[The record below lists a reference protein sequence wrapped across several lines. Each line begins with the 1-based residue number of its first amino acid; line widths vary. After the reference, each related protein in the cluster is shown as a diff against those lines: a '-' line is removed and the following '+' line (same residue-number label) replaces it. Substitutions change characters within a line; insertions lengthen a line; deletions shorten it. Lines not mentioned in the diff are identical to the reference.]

1 MQQLQLAKAVSPLAL
16 THTAEEYG
24 IGKTLKNPLTSFM
37 LAITAG
43 VFIAIGF
50 TFYITVTIGSGASS
64 YGLVKFIGGVAFS
77 LGLMLVIITGAELFT
92 STVLT
97 SVGYASKKIGTIDM
111 LRTWT
116 TVYLGNF
123 VGALLFVALIFAGKV
138 YMQAGGDWGVNAMK
152 IAQHKLH
159 HSFGE
164 AVALGILCNM
174 LVCLAVWLSFSC
186 HSMLEKALII
196 ILPVAMFVAAG
207 FEHCVAN
214 MFMIP
219 IGIAIQSFAG
229 AEFWHVAG
237 VNASQFADLNLYNF
251 LVKNL
256 IPVTLGNIIGGA
268 VMIGFTYWF
277 IHLRP
282 LQKKQEEAEAQLA
295 AEPAE

>member
-1 MQQLQLAKAVSPLAL
+1 MPSAASTAVSPLGL
-16 THTAEEYG
+16 THTAEAYG
-24 IGKTLKNPLTSFM
+24 ITKTRKAPLTSFM

-50 TFYITVTIGSGASS
+50 TFYTTVTVGTGTAP

-77 LGLMLVIITGAELFT
+77 LGLMLVIVTGAELFT

-97 SVGYASKKIGTIDM
+97 SVGYASRKISTLEMI
-111 LRTWT
+111 RTWV

-138 YMQAGGDWGVNAMK
+138 YMQVGGEWGINAMK

-164 AVALGILCNM
+164 AIALGIMCNM

-186 HSMLEKALII
+186 QNMIEKVLII

-219 IGIAIQSFAG
+219 LGIIIHSFAG
-229 AEFWHVAG
+229 PEFWAATG
-237 VNASQFADLNLYNF
+237 VDPAAFADLTTSHFVLN
-251 LVKNL
+251 NL
-256 IPVTLGNIIGGA
+256 IPVTIGNIIGGA

-277 IHLRP
+277 IHIRP
-282 LQKKQEEAEAQLA
+282 TLKLGEDAT
-295 AEPAE
+295 PAE